1 MPGEPCRGFGEA
13 RTSPSGHPQEKGNTV
28 RQTMPLEVGIPVV
41 DLDRMYAFY
50 TQVLSCTEARRADIP
65 GELSRGLGVAPD
77 GYINIWLKT
86 PGNEVIKLVR
96 PPVAPQIPAA
106 PEWMSNRTGIAYLTF
121 YCDDLD
127 TTLAAAEAAGA
138 VLKSDRG
145 LIAADRPL
153 RLCFFA
159 DPEGNIIELVEVKN

>member
-1 MPGEPCRGFGEA
+1 
-13 RTSPSGHPQEKGNTV
+13 
-28 RQTMPLEVGIPVV
+28 MPLEVGIPVV

-65 GELSRGLGVAPD
+65 ASLSSSLGVAPD

-96 PPVAPQIPAA
+96 PPVPPTIPPT
-106 PEWMSNRTGIAYLTF
+106 PEWMSGRTGISYLTF
-121 YCDDLD
+121 YCGDLD
-127 TTLAAAEAAGA
+127 ATLAAAEAAGA
-138 VLKSDRG
+138 VLKSDRA
-145 LIAADRPL
+145 LIAKDRDL

-159 DPEGNIIELVEVKN
+159 DPEGNIIELVEPKQA

>member
-1 MPGEPCRGFGEA
+1 M
-13 RTSPSGHPQEKGNTV
+13 
-28 RQTMPLEVGIPVV
+28 RQTMPLEVGIPVI

-65 GELSRGLGVAPD
+65 ASLSSSLGVAPD

-96 PPVAPQIPAA
+96 PPVPPTRPAD
-106 PEWMSNRTGIAYLTF
+106 PEYMSGRTGISYLTF
-121 YCDDLD
+121 YCSDLD
-127 TTLAAAEAAGA
+127 ATLAAAEAAGA
-138 VLKSDRG
+138 VLKSDRS
-145 LIAADRPL
+145 LIASDRSL

-159 DPEGNIIELVEVKN
+159 DPEGNIIELVEPGEAG

>member
-1 MPGEPCRGFGEA
+1 M
-13 RTSPSGHPQEKGNTV
+13 

-65 GELSRGLGVAPD
+65 STLSRSLGVAPD

-86 PGNEVIKLVR
+86 PNNEVIKLVR
-96 PPVAPQIPAA
+96 PPVPPTIPPA
-106 PEWMSNRTGIAYLTF
+106 PEWMSRRTGIAYLTF
-121 YCDDLD
+121 YCSDLD
-127 TTLAAAEAAGA
+127 ATLAAAEAAGA
-138 VLKSDRG
+138 VLKSERALIGKDR
-145 LIAADRPL
+145 DL

-159 DPEGNIIELVEVKN
+159 DPEDNIIELVEVKQ